1 MLEIFKNGKKLL
13 GMNARNLDYIR
24 PYNRKRAKK
33 LADDKIL
40 SKRML
45 RKGGI
50 PVPKLLAKIRTVEE
64 LENFDWTTLPCSF
77 ALKPNRGYGGGGIM
91 VVYGK
96 KKLSKKVIDDLD
108 NPAEPVW
115 VKSDGS
121 KVTVEDLKSH
131 ILNILDGAFSLAN
144 MPDIAFFEERLTL
157 LKLFKPYAYKGIP
170 DIRVI
175 VFNRIPVMAMLRL
188 PTKESGG
195 KANLQQ
201 GGIGVGIDL
210 ATGVTTTAVLGK
222 GKIIDYVP
230 GTRMLLS
237 GIRIPYWKDILL
249 LAVKSQEV
257 SGMGFLGADVA
268 IDRERG
274 PVFLEINARPGL
286 SIQVANLSGLKERLE
301 RIKGLKIKTAAR
313 GVRVG
318 RDLFGGEIEEEV
330 EEISG
335 RKLIGTIEKIKL
347 IGRDEKFV
355 ELEAKI
361 DTGAGFTSIDTD
373 LAEQLGFEDTV
384 KAYQEIETTYKD
396 IRHLSK
402 KERWDIFK
410 HIPHLEST
418 VVVHSASGST
428 YRPTIKI
435 TIVMDNVVIPTKVTL
450 INRSHLKFP
459 IIIGKRNLKKFLI
472 DVNK

>member
-1 MLEIFKNGKKLL
+1 
-13 GMNARNLDYIR
+13 MNARNLDYIR

-45 RKGGI
+45 KKGGI
-50 PVPKLLAKIRTVEE
+50 PVPKLLAKIKSVDE
-64 LENFDWTTLPCSF
+64 LESFDWSVLPNSF
-77 ALKPNRGYGGGGIM
+77 ALKPNRGFGGGGIM
-91 VVYGK
+91 VVYGRK
-96 KKLSKKVIDDLD
+96 KNQIKIAVEDGGEEVL
-108 NPAEPVW
+108 PVW
-115 VKSDGS
+115 IKSDGS
-121 KVTVEDLKSH
+121 KVTVEDLKNH
-131 ILNILDGAFSLAN
+131 IRNILDGAFSLAN
-144 MPDIAFFEERLTL
+144 LPDIAFFEERLTL

-175 VFNRIPVMAMLRL
+175 VFNQIPVMAMLRL
-188 PTKESGG
+188 PTRESGG

-210 ATGVTTTAVLGK
+210 ASGVTTTAVLGK

-237 GIRIPYWKDILL
+237 GIKIPYWKEILL
-249 LAVKSQEV
+249 LAVKAQEI
-257 SGMGFLGADVA
+257 SGMGYLGADVA

-286 SIQVANLSGLKERLE
+286 SIQVANLSGLRERLN
-301 RIKGLKIKTAAR
+301 RIKGLKIKNAAR

-318 RDLFGGEIEEEV
+318 RDLFGGEVEDEV

-335 RKLIGTIEKIKL
+335 RKVIGTIEKIKL
-347 IGRDEKFV
+347 LGRKGKTT

-384 KAYQEIETTYKD
+384 REYQKIEATFHDLRMMTK
-396 IRHLSK
+396 R
-402 KERWDIFK
+402 ERWSIYK
-410 HIPHLEST
+410 HIPHLESM
-418 VVVHSASGST
+418 VVVNSASGST

-435 TIVMDNVVIPTKVTL
+435 TVVMDGVVIPTKVTL
-450 INRSHLKFP
+450 INRTHLKYP